1 MWFSRLHELRFLLP
15 EIPFIALTATA
26 TSDTRVAIFESL
38 LFSDPHMVIESP
50 NKDNISYVVH
60 YMKKNSS
67 LSDYFRWI
75 ADEVIEHGIGATR
88 TIIYCQTIKQC
99 AVVYTTLKM
108 LLGEHIYE
116 DHARRVL
123 LEMLHSC
130 SPICNKGNILE
141 SFQSEGGCVRIL
153 VATIAF
159 GMGVDCKQVHRTIHF
174 GPAKNV
180 EAFMQETG
188 RAGRDGTQSTS
199 YLLYQSFQMTHV
211 EKDIKS
217 FIKSKSCRRKFLL
230 DFFDVECSPQKPL
243 HLRCDNC
250 SLECTCGLPQ
260 WKILTYPTAV
270 VVNPASSESSQ
281 WREVS
286 GEQTVIIK
294 NELKKFCKNLLMAL
308 LKRDATGNL
317 KGFNHPS
324 LMLGFS
330 EIQISQVLSHC
341 SQLFTI
347 KDICTFVEIWDLSH
361 AHRIYDILQKVFGDM
376 DDISLIE
383 HEDEYSSD
391 EEDDFLPEDWND
403 LRIDDELA
411 EMAMDGMAFP
421 EMDESEDDSID
432 NDHNKDVPF
441 SALHALLNLSFDAV
455 L

>member
-1 MWFSRLHELRFLLP
+1 MWFSRLHELRSLLP

-116 DHARRVL
+116 DPASRDARRVL

-211 EKDIKS
+211 EKDI
-217 FIKSKSCRRKFLL
+217 
-230 DFFDVECSPQKPL
+230 
-243 HLRCDNC
+243 
-250 SLECTCGLPQ
+250 
-260 WKILTYPTAV
+260 
-270 VVNPASSESSQ
+270 
-281 WREVS
+281 
-286 GEQTVIIK
+286 
-294 NELKKFCKNLLMAL
+294 
-308 LKRDATGNL
+308 
-317 KGFNHPS
+317 
-324 LMLGFS
+324 
-330 EIQISQVLSHC
+330 
-341 SQLFTI
+341 
-347 KDICTFVEIWDLSH
+347 
-361 AHRIYDILQKVFGDM
+361 
-376 DDISLIE
+376 
-383 HEDEYSSD
+383 
-391 EEDDFLPEDWND
+391 
-403 LRIDDELA
+403 
-411 EMAMDGMAFP
+411 
-421 EMDESEDDSID
+421 
-432 NDHNKDVPF
+432 
-441 SALHALLNLSFDAV
+441 
-455 L
+455 